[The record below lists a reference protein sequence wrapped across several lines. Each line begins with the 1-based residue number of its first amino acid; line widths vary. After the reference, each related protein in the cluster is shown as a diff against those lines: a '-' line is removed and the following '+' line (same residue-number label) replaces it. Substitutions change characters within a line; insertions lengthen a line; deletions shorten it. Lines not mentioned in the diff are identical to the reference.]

1 MIVTYRERTFIDR
14 YTCIDRERTFT
25 ALSSF
30 VHGGLTYFKVDR
42 FNCKAIETD
51 FIISVKEA
59 NPTY

>member
-51 FIISVKEA
+51 SIISVK
-59 NPTY
+59 